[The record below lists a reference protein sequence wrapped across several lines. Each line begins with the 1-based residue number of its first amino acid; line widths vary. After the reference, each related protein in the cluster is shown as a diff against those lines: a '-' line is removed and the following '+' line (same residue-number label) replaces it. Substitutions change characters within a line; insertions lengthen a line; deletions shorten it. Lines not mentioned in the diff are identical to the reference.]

1 MVVSHANCSQDEL
14 IWGENMERLNEELLH
29 AWLRVSTSIVNSR
42 IVSELS
48 YNETLVCNAL
58 YRNEIEAG
66 QRPLTATDLCGIT
79 NMLKS
84 QMNRTLNL
92 LEVKGIIT
100 RERSTEDSRQ
110 VFVRFDSD
118 KAGAYQT
125 QHARILKLL
134 DGIIHELGEEQAKE
148 VQASLIRIADIADGI
163 LKQDKEVL

>member
-1 MVVSHANCSQDEL
+1 MAQ
-14 IWGENMERLNEELLH
+14 LNEELLH

-58 YRNEIEAG
+58 YRNTMEQG
-66 QRPLTATDLCGIT
+66 DRPLTATDLCGIT

-92 LEVKGIIT
+92 LEVKGLIT
-100 RERSTEDSRQ
+100 RQRSTEDKRQ
-110 VFVRFDSD
+110 VFVMFNKDRAD
-118 KAGAYQT
+118 AYEA

-134 DGIIHELGEEQAKE
+134 DGIIGELGVEKSEETVKN
-148 VQASLIRIADIADGI
+148 LLHIADIADGI
-163 LKQDKEVL
+163 LKKK